1 MNKTEDDEMGDEEL
15 SDEEIR
21 ALSEGL
27 CLYCIFSR
35 RLNSIPVLGWGWRS
49 HVGYSC
55 WTLSH
60 FSCDGC
66 YPTCPCTIH
75 MYLEQTGVLPPPFP

>member
-27 CLYCIFSR
+27 CLYCILILFQS
-35 RLNSIPVLGWGWRS
+35 
-49 HVGYSC
+49 
-55 WTLSH
+55 
-60 FSCDGC
+60 
-66 YPTCPCTIH
+66 
-75 MYLEQTGVLPPPFP
+75 